1 MTRSTGINRHHGS
14 HQTNFRC
21 SKQILSKNI
30 PHLVI
35 YGLHIKSSLQ
45 SCLNNKIPFLSPP
58 FFLSLNAYRCCF
70 CTLLRRL
77 HLGVSNYSPQCE
89 FWVDQQWQPR
99 VTTPFFFP
107 SSTWDLQL
115 FLYIIRV
122 KWTEVDTDLLNNPN
136 FTLFVDNQVPIFRE
150 TYLSPSLMSFFP
162 VAHTRL

>member
-1 MTRSTGINRHHGS
+1 MPPMCVLLDWNHWQDPKAYYTTSHLLWAHMTRSTGINRHHGS

-99 VTTPFFFP
+99 VTTPFFFHHRP
-107 SSTWDLQL
+107 GTCNS
-115 FLYIIRV
+115 FYI
-122 KWTEVDTDLLNNPN
+122 
-136 FTLFVDNQVPIFRE
+136 
-150 TYLSPSLMSFFP
+150 
-162 VAHTRL
+162 